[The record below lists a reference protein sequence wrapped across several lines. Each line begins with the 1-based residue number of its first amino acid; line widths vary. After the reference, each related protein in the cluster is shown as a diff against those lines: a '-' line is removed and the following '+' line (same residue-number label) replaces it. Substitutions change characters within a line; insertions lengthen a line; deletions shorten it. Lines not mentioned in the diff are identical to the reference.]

1 MRQIGRWSSVASRIR
16 VRSVEEGEVRDWFAL
31 YLSAFAALGRGES
44 RSGDVVPYYG
54 VPLLLTTDDVIVSL
68 GTVDEVAA
76 WLESQ
81 ADAMSAAGYSH
92 TETLTSDMAVLNRNT
107 AVHRAEFLR
116 QRADGTEI
124 NQMSVTYVITRESEG
139 FRISTLVLHSP

>member
-1 MRQIGRWSSVASRIR
+1 M
-16 VRSVEEGEVRDWFAL
+16 EESEVGDWFAQ

-44 RSGDVVPYYG
+44 RPGDVVPYYR

-76 WLESQ
+76 WLQSQ
-81 ADAMSAAGYSH
+81 ADATSAMGYNH
-92 TETLTSDMAVLNRNT
+92 TETLASDMEILNRNT
-107 AVHRAEFLR
+107 AVHRAEISR

-124 NQMSVTYVITRESEG
+124 NQMSVSYVITRESEG

>member
-1 MRQIGRWSSVASRIR
+1 
-16 VRSVEEGEVRDWFAL
+16 VEESEVGDWFAQ

-44 RSGDVVPYYG
+44 RPGDVVSYYG
-54 VPLLLTTDDVIVSL
+54 VPFLLTTDDAIFSL

-76 WLESQ
+76 WLQSQ

-92 TETLTSDMAVLNRNT
+92 TETLASDVAILNRNT
-107 AVHRAEFLR
+107 AVHRAEFSR

-124 NQMSVTYVITRESEG
+124 NQMSVTYVITRGCEG